1 LAPSAAAT
9 NPPRRNMNE
18 RRNPAGAVTRKPRD
32 VFMKMATIVNTEYP
46 ADGAS
51 HRTNGPT
58 NYCADRPRFSFALRS
73 AFLRAA
79 HVPCA

>member
-1 LAPSAAAT
+1 ML
-9 NPPRRNMNE
+9 
-18 RRNPAGAVTRKPRD
+18 PRD

-58 NYCADRPRFSFALRS
+58 NYCTDTPRFSFALRS

>member
-1 LAPSAAAT
+1 ML
-9 NPPRRNMNE
+9 
-18 RRNPAGAVTRKPRD
+18 PRD

-58 NYCADRPRFSFALRS
+58 NYCTDRPRFSFALRS